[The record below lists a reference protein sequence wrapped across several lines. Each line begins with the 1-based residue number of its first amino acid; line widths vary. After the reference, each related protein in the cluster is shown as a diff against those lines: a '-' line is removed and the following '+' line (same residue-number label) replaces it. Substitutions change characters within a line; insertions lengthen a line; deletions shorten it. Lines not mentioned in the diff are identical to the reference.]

1 MTYGFRQRQQ
11 EERQRPLPPTKA
23 ACLTAMTR
31 APISGVWNGSW
42 TSAATGQAWNT
53 HTIAWLVSQG
63 WAAFTRE
70 RTEATIT
77 RAGRQFEQ
85 FMEVSP

>member
-1 MTYGFRQRQQ
+1 MTFAARQFS
-11 EERQRPLPPTKA
+11 ERPKPLPPTKA

-31 APISGVWNGSW
+31 APLVGVWNGSW
-42 TSAATGQAWNT
+42 TSEATGQEWNS
-53 HTIAWLVSQG
+53 HTPAWLVSKG
-63 WAAFTRE
+63 WAAFNRE

>member
-1 MTYGFRQRQQ
+1 MTCAARQFS
-11 EERQRPLPPTKA
+11 ERPKPLPPKKA

-31 APISGVWNGSW
+31 GPLVGCWNGPW

-53 HTIAWLVSQG
+53 HTIMWLVSQG
-63 WAAFTRE
+63 WAAFNRE